1 MAPLRRSTAVLA
13 TGVAVSLALLLK
25 SGLDAGM
32 WLQFTLG
39 KLAYSTSDGAALF
52 LLGFFVLSVWRLRSV
67 SGGCRPALM
76 VFLLALSLG
85 HGLNLWLTLSYMGEM
100 QIPLRSHA
108 YHWLNDS
115 YSFSGLFHS
124 HLGKTAFAV
133 FSRLIGWAPAAY
145 DGGSVFLAWVPAWA
159 AWGIALAFVVSL
171 AASLLALP
179 ALSRDRSPV
188 HVALYVIVSAL
199 AIRGIIDGGP
209 LAPGMPPVFLT
220 LAWVVYRPG
229 EPGRIMLSFWL
240 AASFLLLGYVFLW
253 VSLSSGLPALGS
265 FLFPLCLFLWMGMT
279 GKPASSLI
287 LRIALVGLLTV
298 MFALDASDNLL
309 PLVSP
314 LPSGCRAISTAISTE
329 SSSEQISD
337 CSGLQGAR
345 VYERFGESARKPRS
359 LLLSPAQGTGEHA
372 LSVRLLM
379 VNSSREKLSLLDPS
393 AAWPKIVIERYS
405 MRGGW
410 LRLSAQANPGWPPV
424 LASGQADVI
433 TRNNYNVYLWE
444 LARSLTRGSLSEFIL
459 LPETRNN
466 SEGLWE

>member
-39 KLAYSTSDGAALF
+39 KIAYSTSDGAALF
-52 LLGFFVLSVWRLRSV
+52 LLGFVVLSVWRLRSV
-67 SGGCRPALM
+67 SAGCRPALL

-85 HGLNLWLTLSYMGEM
+85 HGLNLWLTLRYMAEM
-100 QIPLRSHA
+100 QIPLGSHA

-133 FSRLIGWAPAAY
+133 FWRLIGWAPSAY

-179 ALSRDRSPV
+179 ALSRDRSSV

-199 AIRGIIDGGP
+199 SVRGMIDGGP
-209 LAPGMPPVFLT
+209 LAPGMPPVFLA
-220 LAWVVYRPG
+220 LAWMVYRP
-229 EPGRIMLSFWL
+229 EAPGRKILSFWI
-240 AASFLLLGYVFLW
+240 AGSILLLGYVFLW
-253 VSLSSGLPALGS
+253 VGLSSGLPALGS
-265 FLFPLCLFLWMGMT
+265 FLFPLCLLLWMGMT
-279 GKPASSLI
+279 GKPASSLL
-287 LRIALVGLLTV
+287 LRVLLVGLLTA

-309 PLVSP
+309 PLVST
-314 LPSGCRAISTAISTE
+314 LPSGCRAISTVISTA
-329 SSSEQISD
+329 STSERISD
-337 CSGLQGAR
+337 CSGLTGAQ
-345 VYERFGESARKPRS
+345 VYERLGESARKPRS
-359 LLLSPAQGTGEHA
+359 LLLSPAQGAGEHA

-379 VNSSREKLSLLDPS
+379 VDSNREQLSLNPS
-393 AAWPKIVIERYS
+393 DAWPNVVIERYS

-410 LRLSAQANPGWPPV
+410 LRLSAKANPEWPPV
-424 LASGQADVI
+424 LASVQADVI

-444 LARSLTRGSLSEFIL
+444 LARSLTRGGLSEFIL

>member
-13 TGVAVSLALLLK
+13 TGIAVSLALLLK

-52 LLGFFVLSVWRLRSV
+52 LLGFVLISVWRLHSV
-67 SGGCRPALM
+67 SGGCRLELM
-76 VFLLALSLG
+76 VFLLALSIG
-85 HGLNLWLTLSYMGEM
+85 HGLNLWLTLRYMGEM
-100 QIPLRSHA
+100 QVPLGSHA

-133 FSRLIGWAPAAY
+133 FSRQIGWAPSAY

-171 AASLLALP
+171 AASVLALP
-179 ALSRDRSPV
+179 TLARDRSPV
-188 HVALYVIVSAL
+188 HAALYVIVSAL
-199 AIRGIIDGGP
+199 AVRGMIDGGP
-209 LAPGMPPVFLT
+209 LAPGMPPVFLA
-220 LAWVVYRPG
+220 LAWLVWRPEG
-229 EPGRIMLSFWL
+229 PGRKMLSFWL
-240 AASFLLLGYVFLW
+240 VSSFLLLGYVILW
-253 VSLSSGLPALGS
+253 VGLSSGLPALGT
-265 FLFPLCLFLWMGMT
+265 FLFPLCLFLLMGMT
-279 GKPASSLI
+279 GKPSSSLI
-287 LRIALVGLLTV
+287 LRVMLVSLLSA

-309 PLVSP
+309 PLISP
-314 LPSGCRAISTAISTE
+314 LPSGCRAVSTATSLGSIN
-329 SSSEQISD
+329 D
-337 CSGLQGAR
+337 CSGVKGAE
-345 VYERFGESARKPRS
+345 VYEGFGESARKPRS
-359 LLLSPAQGTGEHA
+359 VLLTSALGAGEHA

-379 VNSSREKLSLLDPS
+379 VDSSREQLSLNPS

-410 LRLSAQANPGWPPV
+410 LRLTAQANPEWPPV

-444 LARSLTRGSLSEFIL
+444 LARSLTRGGLSEFVL
-459 LPETRNN
+459 LPETRKN
-466 SEGLWE
+466 SESLWE

>member
-1 MAPLRRSTAVLA
+1 MPPLPRSTAVLA

-25 SGLDAGM
+25 SGIDAGI
-32 WLQFTLG
+32 WLQFSLG

-52 LLGFFVLSVWRLRSV
+52 LLGFVVLSVWRLRSV
-67 SGGCRPALM
+67 SAGCRPALT

-85 HGLNLWLTLSYMGEM
+85 YGLNLWLTLRYMGEM
-100 QIPLRSHA
+100 QIPLASHA

-115 YSFSGLFHS
+115 YSFTGLFHS

-133 FSRLIGWAPAAY
+133 FARLIGWAPSAY
-145 DGGSVFLAWVPAWA
+145 DGGAVFLTWVPAWA

-179 ALSRDRSPV
+179 ALARDRSAG
-188 HVALYVIVSAL
+188 HVALYVLVSAL
-199 AIRGIIDGGP
+199 AVRGMVDGGP
-209 LAPGMPPVFLT
+209 LAPGMPPVFLA
-220 LAWVVYRPG
+220 LAWLVWRPEG
-229 EPGRIMLSFWL
+229 PGRKMLLFWL

-253 VSLSSGLPALGS
+253 VGLSSGLPALGS
-265 FLFPLCLFLWMGMT
+265 FLFPLCLFLWMVMT
-279 GKPASSLI
+279 GNPASSLI
-287 LRIALVGLLTV
+287 LRVVLLGLLSA
-298 MFALDASDNLL
+298 MFALDAPDNLL

-314 LPSGCRAISTAISTE
+314 LPSGCRAIFTT
-329 SSSEQISD
+329 SSLASISD
-337 CSGLQGAR
+337 CSGVKGAQ
-345 VYERFGESARKPRS
+345 VYTRFGESARKPRS
-359 LLLSPAQGTGEHA
+359 LLLSPTLGAGKHA

-379 VNSSREKLSLLDPS
+379 VNASREQLSLNPS
-393 AAWPKIVIERYS
+393 AAWPDVVIERYS

-424 LASGQADVI
+424 LSSGQADVI

-444 LARSLTRGSLSEFIL
+444 LARSLTRGGLSEFVL

-466 SEGLWE
+466 SVGLWE

>member
-67 SGGCRPALM
+67 SVGCHLALA
-76 VFLLALSLG
+76 VFLIALSLG
-85 HGLNLWLTLSYMGEM
+85 HGLNLWLTLRYMGEM
-100 QIPLRSHA
+100 QISLGSHA

-133 FSRLIGWAPAAY
+133 FSRLIGWAPAVY

-171 AASLLALP
+171 AASLLVLP

-199 AIRGIIDGGP
+199 AVRGMIDGGP
-209 LAPGMPPVFLT
+209 LAPGMPPVFLA
-220 LAWVVYRPG
+220 LAWLVYRPG
-229 EPGRIMLSFWL
+229 EPGRKMLSFWL

-253 VSLSSGLPALGS
+253 VGLSSGLPALGS

-279 GKPASSLI
+279 GKPASSLT
-287 LRIALVGLLTV
+287 LRVVLVGLLTA
-298 MFALDASDNLL
+298 MFALDVSDNLL

-314 LPSGCRAISTAISTE
+314 LPKGCRAISTAA
-329 SSSEQISD
+329 SSERISD
-337 CSGLQGAR
+337 CSGLKGAR

-359 LLLSPAQGTGEHA
+359 LLLSPAQGAGEHA

-379 VNSSREKLSLLDPS
+379 VDASREKLSLLNPS
-393 AAWPKIVIERYS
+393 AAWPNVVIERYS

-410 LRLSAQANPGWPPV
+410 LRLSAQANPEWPPV

-444 LARSLTRGSLSEFIL
+444 LARSLTRGGLSEFIL